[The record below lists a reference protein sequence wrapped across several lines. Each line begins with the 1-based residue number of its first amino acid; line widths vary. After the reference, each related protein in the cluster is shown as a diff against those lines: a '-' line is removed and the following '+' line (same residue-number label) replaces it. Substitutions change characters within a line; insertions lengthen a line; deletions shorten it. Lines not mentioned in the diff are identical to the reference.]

1 MAKRKR
7 DRLSILFDIL
17 KALSKEPQNPTK
29 LATLVNMPY
38 DRLKKI
44 LDELVEKGLLQYE
57 DQGRVRIYGLS
68 QEGLRVYEELK
79 RIRKVL
85 QDYGLLD

>member
-17 KALSKEPQNPTK
+17 KALSEEPQNPTK

-57 DQGRVRIYGLS
+57 DQGRVRIYSLS

>member
-7 DRLSILFDIL
+7 DRLSTLFDIL
-17 KALSKEPQNPTK
+17 KALSEEPQNPTK

>member
-1 MAKRKR
+1 MVKRKR

-17 KALSKEPQNPTK
+17 KALSEEPQNPTK
-29 LATLVNMPY
+29 LAVLVNMPY

-57 DQGRVRIYGLS
+57 EQGRVRIYSLS
-68 QEGLRVYEELK
+68 KDGCKVYEEL
-79 RIRKVL
+79 RRVRKVL

>member
-17 KALSKEPQNPTK
+17 KALSEEPQNPTK

>member
-17 KALSKEPQNPTK
+17 KALSEEPQNPTK

-68 QEGLRVYEELK
+68 QEGLRVYEGLK